1 MGAGTRAGRR
11 KRSDAVSPRKA
22 GPRRESSELGVREHR
37 SAGVEPEGLRE
48 WVGRVWGWQQSP
60 RKRSWDAYEASKWKC
75 HWAAGF
81 KSWECRG
88 GIRDLLTHRWV

>member
-11 KRSDAVSPRKA
+11 KRSDSVSMRKA

-37 SAGVEPEGLRE
+37 SADVEPEGLHE

-60 RKRSWDAYEASKWKC
+60 EGAQLGRLRGIKVEMSPGSW
-75 HWAAGF
+75 
-81 KSWECRG
+81 
-88 GIRDLLTHRWV
+88 I